1 MASWLRA
8 DRRPFFQATF
18 LRASAEY
25 KCGHFRQ
32 QTFTLHLKW
41 RWPEFSYIAYPLLT
55 VTEES
60 AGGAEQV
67 LWTLEREMAGRG
79 TLTTVAASAGSRA
92 SGELFSTGEPCI
104 QPDDYERRRSE
115 HEDRVVDLV
124 WRRVREGR
132 AFDLIHDKSGSFWR
146 RAAEIDT
153 PVLATLHLPRSFY
166 PPGSFQDVAANVSF
180 NCVSDSQARS
190 FADLSA
196 LAGVVATALLWIV
209 LSRTL
214 ARARNATRIGVKG
227 CSGWGGSVKKRRRTW
242 RWRSPPALDYPSRS
256 PGRSIRFLTTSNISR
271 GKWSRGCE
279 RMPNARLVCSP
290 PAELKRRLL
299 LEAKALLITSLAEE
313 TSSLVAMEAA
323 ASGTPVIAFRR
334 GALAEVVRDGVT
346 GFLVEGVADAAP
358 ALQQLS
364 RICPVACARHAREN
378 FSASKMA
385 DQYSRLYERLAIRK
399 FSDYRRGSSRIKA

>member
-1 MASWLRA
+1 MTKIL
-8 DRRPFFQATF
+8 
-18 LRASAEY
+18 Y
-25 KCGHFRQ
+25 V
-32 QTFTLHLKW
+32 
-41 RWPEFSYIAYPLLT
+41 AYPLLT

-67 LWTLEREMAGRG
+67 LWTLEREMARRG
-79 TLTTVAASAGSRA
+79 TLTTVAASAGSRVG
-92 SGELFSTGEPCI
+92 GELFSTGEPCTE
-104 QPDDYERRRSE
+104 PDDYERRRIE
-115 HEDRVVDLV
+115 HEDRIVDLV
-124 WRRVREGR
+124 RQRVREGMP
-132 AFDLIHDKSGSFWR
+132 FDLIHDKSGSFWR

-166 PPGSFQDVAANVSF
+166 PPLSFHDVPPNVSF

-190 FADLSA
+190 FADLGA
-196 LAGVVATALLWIV
+196 LSGVVANGIALDRFEPDSGADEDRHTHRREGLLWLGRICEEKAPH
-209 LSRTL
+209 LALEIAARAGLPITL
-214 ARARNATRIGVKG
+214 AGQV
-227 CSGWGGSVKKRRRTW
+227 
-242 RWRSPPALDYPSRS
+242 YPFSYHQQYFEREVV
-256 PGRSIRFLTTSNISR
+256 PRLR
-271 GKWSRGCE
+271 

-299 LEAKALLITSLAEE
+299 RDARALLITSLAEE

-346 GFLVEGVADAAP
+346 GIMVEGVDDAAP

-364 RICPVACARHAREN
+364 RISPVACVCYAWES

-385 DQYSRLYERLAIRK
+385 GRYARLYER
-399 FSDYRRGSSRIKA
+399 FVSEFPCPSDLPQRLKPPILQA